1 MKCPSCG
8 LINASSAE
16 RCDCGHGF
24 RDGSFIRPER
34 PATLPAARLRNAG
47 CTTGVAALAAAF
59 ILRAVS
65 SGKTPLAV
73 LLGALGDLAMLIA
86 VIGLIVWIIGSL
98 RLKRNT

>member
-24 RDGSFIRPER
+24 ADGSFIRPER

-47 CTTGVAALAAAF
+47 CTTGVAALSAGF

-65 SGKTPLAV
+65 SGEV
-73 LLGALGDLAMLIA
+73 LFRAFGDLAMLIA
-86 VIGLIVWIIGSL
+86 FIGLIVWIIGSL
-98 RLKRNT
+98 RLKRGT